1 MKKNLKMLIDSD
13 RDGDWEG
20 HLQVLK
26 NLLLIFCESDSI
38 NPFSTNVPLV

>member
-20 HLQVLK
+20 HLQVVK
-26 NLLLIFCESDSI
+26 NCESDSI